1 MNIIDLIFRS
11 FKKKPPQPLRVIDD
25 PEGIVVAKV
34 FFCEELKKFMY
45 ETNDFPGVCPY
56 CHNAIEK
63 IPNLDFSTRTNKD
76 IVGTYDGFYVVSEK
90 FKNFCEVQGFKD
102 LTFIPLKKSPGHYY
116 FEPQTTFPIDEE
128 NTIFEHTGEPCSHC
142 GSRP

>member
-1 MNIIDLIFRS
+1 
-11 FKKKPPQPLRVIDD
+11 
-25 PEGIVVAKV
+25 
-34 FFCEELKKFMY
+34 
-45 ETNDFPGVCPY
+45 
-56 CHNAIEK
+56 
-63 IPNLDFSTRTNKD
+63 
-76 IVGTYDGFYVVSEK
+76 VGTYDGFYVVSEK

-142 GSRP
+142 GKYSWFGGPHRIYSKYHLKEEDTKF